1 MCDYSLLGLPNRL
14 ASDGEELVTHRFSTG
29 SIGMASP
36 HEIDAGQLQ
45 RRAAVGS
52 SFWSRFKSWAS
63 PAPAPQVPAVCIP
76 PGTSLV
82 MSHIPD
88 RVRRE
93 YGLGPRADVT
103 FAQLNAEAFRYRD
116 AIRLASGKYILLQ
129 AFPCGTRFQVVA
141 LAPAEP
147 KAVLNDREAVE
158 VPAAHAAGWRD

>member
-29 SIGMASP
+29 SIGLASP
-36 HEIDAGQLQ
+36 QDIDAGQSE
-45 RRAAVGS
+45 RKARIGS
-52 SFWSRFKSWAS
+52 SWWSKFKSWAS
-63 PAPAPQVPAVCIP
+63 PPPAPQIPAVCIP

-93 YGLGPRADVT
+93 FALGTREDVT
-103 FAQLNAEAFRYRD
+103 FAQLSAEAFRYRD

-129 AFPCGTRFQVVA
+129 AFPCGARFQVVA
-141 LAPAEP
+141 LAPAEL
-147 KAVLNDREAVE
+147 KAAVNERETLA
-158 VPAAHAAGWRD
+158 VPAAHAAAWQD

>member
-14 ASDGEELVTHRFSTG
+14 AAEGEELVTHRFSTG

-36 HEIDAGQLQ
+36 QDVHASRCQTMASI
-45 RRAAVGS
+45 GS
-52 SFWSRFKSWAS
+52 SWWSRFKSWVT
-63 PAPAPQVPAVCIP
+63 PPPTPQISAVCVP

-82 MSHIPD
+82 MSRIPE

-93 YGLGPRADVT
+93 FGLGIREDVT

-129 AFPCGTRFQVVA
+129 AFPCGARFDVVA
-141 LAPAEP
+141 LAPAEL
-147 KAVLNDREAVE
+147 KSELEQHQLRS
-158 VPAAHAAGWRD
+158 VPAAHAAWRD